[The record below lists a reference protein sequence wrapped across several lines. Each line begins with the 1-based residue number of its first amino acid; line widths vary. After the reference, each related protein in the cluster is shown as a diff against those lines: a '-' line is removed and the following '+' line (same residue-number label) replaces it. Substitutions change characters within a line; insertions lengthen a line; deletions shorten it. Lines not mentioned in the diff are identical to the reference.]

1 MWQTYRNAWRIDDL
15 KKKMLFTLFIIV
27 LFRIGTAIPVP
38 FVDSSSMQEW
48 FSGEGVQGSLLGYFN
63 MLSGEAF
70 SKATLFALGVSPYIT
85 ASIVMQLLTIAIPAL
100 EKLQKSGPDGQ
111 AKISKITRYVTV
123 ALALITSFGYYTTM
137 KNTRLDSGAR
147 ILSDTGWFSMIVMLV
162 AYTAGACV
170 VMWIG
175 EKIDEKG
182 IGNGI
187 SIILFAN
194 ITAGLAF
201 KLILFYEYLGRET
214 VFAIAAL
221 LMMIGIITLIVFI
234 SKSERRLPVQYAK
247 RQVGRKMYGGMN
259 TNLPIKV
266 LMSGVMPII
275 FANAISSLP
284 STLALLV
291 PNWEPFI
298 TKYFSPQRPDWG
310 WIYVTIDF
318 LLILAFAFFY
328 ISISFNP
335 VEVANNLKK
344 NGGTILGYRPG
355 KPTADYIR
363 KVLNRITLLGAF
375 FLAFMSVFPILMSW
389 TGSDSFRS
397 LIFGGT
403 SLIIIVGVALETTR
417 DIESEITMRHYKGF
431 LE

>member
-1 MWQTYRNAWRIDDL
+1 MWQTYRNAWKIDDL

-27 LFRIGTAIPVP
+27 LFRIGSAVPVP
-38 FVDSSSMQEW
+38 FIDGAAMREW
-48 FSGEGVQGSLLGYFN
+48 FSSEQVQGSLLGYFN
-63 MLSGEAF
+63 LISGDAF
-70 SKATLFALGVSPYIT
+70 AKATLFALGVSPYIT

-100 EKLQKSGPDGQ
+100 EKLQKSGPEGQ

-123 ALALITSFGYYTTM
+123 ALALVTAYGYYTTI
-137 KNTRLDSGAR
+137 KSNQFLA
-147 ILSDTGWFSMIVMLV
+147 DTGWFSLIVILIS
-162 AYTAGACV
+162 YTAGACL
-170 VMWIG
+170 VMWIA

-201 KLILFYEYLGRET
+201 KLLAFYEFLGDET
-214 VFAIAAL
+214 IWAISAL
-221 LMMIGIITLIVFI
+221 LMMVGIITLIVFI
-234 SKSERRLPVQYAK
+234 TKSERRLPVQYAK

-275 FANAISSLP
+275 FANAITSLP
-284 STLALLV
+284 STLALLK
-291 PNWEPFI
+291 PDWEPFI
-298 TKYFSPQRPDWG
+298 TTYFSPARPDWG
-310 WIYVTIDF
+310 WIYVTVDF
-318 LLILAFAFFY
+318 VLILAFAFFY

-335 VEVANNLKK
+335 IEVANNLKK

-355 KPTADYIR
+355 KPTADYIK

-375 FLAFMSVFPILMSW
+375 FLSFMAIFPILMSW
-389 TGSDSFRS
+389 TGSSSFKT